1 MASTSEEGIKNQ
13 DQSTEQKTEE
23 YLLKMLEEQNRLTK
37 STITQSTC
45 FLCFSK
51 QPIMLTN

>member
-13 DQSTEQKTEE
+13 DQSTEQKSEE

-37 STITQSTC
+37 STI
-45 FLCFSK
+45 
-51 QPIMLTN
+51 M